1 MPEGPVAERRLQVVV
16 RRTRRVVGL
25 ERGTRDHPQAVGLE
39 GHSHAAA
46 GRMEVAR
53 AEHGIHGV
61 EEVSRRKDRPAQEGH
76 RTGLAG
82 VGDSGPVEAGD
93 IGLAEGDIDPA
104 EGGTGLAEAGIGPA
118 EGHHKAVDSPGAE
131 VLKEGLAGRTGVR
144 TLRTEVLL
152 TKLARAK
159 ARNALFEMRSRLG

>member
-1 MPEGPVAERRLQVVV
+1 MAERHLQVVV
-16 RRTRRVVGL
+16 RRIRRVVGL
-25 ERGTRDHPQAVGLE
+25 ERGIRDHPQAVGPE
-39 GHSHAAA
+39 EHSHAAA

-61 EEVSRRKDRPAQEGH
+61 EEVARRKDRPVEGEH
-76 RTGLAG
+76 RNGLAG

-93 IGLAEGDIDPA
+93 IGLAEGDI
-104 EGGTGLAEAGIGPA
+104 GLAEAGIGPA
-118 EGHHKAVDSPGAE
+118 GEGHHKAVDSPGAE
-131 VLKEGLAGRTGVR
+131 VLKEGLAGRIEVR

-159 ARNALFEMRSRLG
+159 TRNVLFKMHSRLG